1 MSRVTIFP
9 NGVTLSNPR
18 YGPMPGEVAKR
29 GKTQGWTRKTTAR
42 FRRWLFSVDG
52 AALPPGG
59 FGLTLTVKD
68 RVPTP
73 GDWKKCRDRFVDRLE
88 YQGLEMFQWLTE
100 FQRRGVPHLHGMA
113 FFAEDAQVTA
123 EAIKKHWL
131 GAAKEFRPAVQ
142 SQDVQKVYDLRGWF
156 QYQTKHAAR
165 GVRHVQRVS
174 VPEEWRDG
182 TGRMWGVIGEWPTRE
197 ESFDI
202 DLETYHRARRGY
214 RSWLIAEARR
224 EGRVDR
230 AADLRRLLKDP
241 DRKRS
246 TVRGVGAFIPE
257 EVSREIL
264 LAARYGE
271 LLERP
276 G

>member
-131 GAAKEFRPAVQ
+131 GAAKEFRPGIR
-142 SQDVQKVYDLRGWF
+142 SQHISEVYNLAGWL
-156 QYQTKHAAR
+156 QYQSKHAAR
-165 GVRHVQRVS
+165 GIRHVQRVS
-174 VPEEWRDG
+174 VPAEWLDG
-182 TGRMWGVIGEWPTRE
+182 TGRMWGVSGDWPVRE
-197 ESFDI
+197 QSYDI
-202 DLETYHRARRGY
+202 DLSTFHRARRGF
-214 RSWLIAEARR
+214 RSWLVSEARR
-224 EGRVDR
+224 DGRVLH
-230 AADLRRLLKDP
+230 AARLRGLLKDS

-246 TVRGVGAFIPE
+246 TVRGVGEFIPE
-257 EVSREIL
+257 HVTTELL

-271 LLERP
+271 VFE
-276 G
+276 

>member
-1 MSRVTIFP
+1 LSRVTIFP

-42 FRRWLFSVDG
+42 FRRWLFSIDG
-52 AALPPGG
+52 ASLPDRG
-59 FGLTLTVKD
+59 FGLTLTVRD

-73 GDWKKCRDRFVDRLE
+73 ADWKKCRDRFVDRLE
-88 YQGLEMFQWLTE
+88 YHGLSHLQWLTE

-113 FFAEDAQVTA
+113 FFDEDAQVTS
-123 EAIKKHWL
+123 ERVVKHWL
-131 GAAKEFRPAVQ
+131 GAAREFRPGSR
-142 SQDVQKVYDLRGWF
+142 SQVVKELWGLPGWLE
-156 QYQTKHAAR
+156 YQAKHSAR
-165 GVRHVQRVS
+165 GVNHVQRVS
-174 VPEEWRDG
+174 LPAEWLDG

-197 ESFDI
+197 QSYDI
-202 DLETYHRARRGY
+202 DLETFHRLRRLH
-214 RSWLIAEARR
+214 RSWQMAKARE
-224 EGRVDR
+224 EGRVYE
-230 AADLRRLLKDP
+230 AARLRRVLKDP

-246 TVRGVGAFIPE
+246 AVRGVSGFVPE
-257 EVSREIL
+257 AVSEELL

>member
-29 GKTQGWTRKTTAR
+29 GKTQGWSRKTTAR

-52 AALPPGG
+52 AALPARG

-73 GDWKKCRDRFVDRLE
+73 GDWKKCRDRFVRRLE
-88 YQGLEMFQWLTE
+88 YQGLELFQWLTE

-131 GAAKEFRPAVQ
+131 GAAKEFRPGIR
-142 SQDVQKVYDLRGWF
+142 SQHISEVYNLTGWL

-165 GVRHVQRVS
+165 GIRHVQRVS
-174 VPEEWRDG
+174 VPEEWQDG
-182 TGRMWGVIGEWPTRE
+182 TGRMWGVSGPWPTRE
-197 ESFDI
+197 ESYEI
-202 DLETYHRARRGY
+202 DQAAFHRARRGF
-214 RSWLIAEARR
+214 RSWLIADARKD
-224 EGRVDR
+224 GRVYQ
-230 AADLRRLLKDP
+230 AADLRRLLRDP

-246 TVRGVGAFIPE
+246 TVRGVGEFVPE
-257 EVSREIL
+257 EVTREIL
-264 LAARYGE
+264 LAARHGE
-271 LLERP
+271 MLE
-276 G
+276 